1 MPEQGRHV
9 DGEGKEERNDWFAK
23 WAYGLVLELR

>member
-9 DGEGKEERNDWFAK
+9 DGEGKEKNKGEEMLMAC
-23 WAYGLVLELR
+23 GLILELR

>member
-9 DGEGKEERNDWFAK
+9 DGEGKERYATIAL
-23 WAYGLVLELR
+23 WAYGLTLELR